1 MHSVRSSWAENIHG
15 SYFDGAVNYYL
26 LYNETNAS
34 HVIISCLVDWGSTLK
49 AIADLFLR
57 P

>member
-1 MHSVRSSWAENIHG
+1 VQSVHSSWAEKIHG
-15 SYFDGAVNYYL
+15 FYFDGVVNYYL
-26 LYNETNAS
+26 LYNETSAS
-34 HVIISCLVDWGSTLK
+34 HVIISCLVDWGSKLK